1 METLLKKVV
10 NAQSGEIKALLWS
23 FLYFFFLLSTY
34 YMLLPLRD
42 AFGIRGGAQ
51 DLPWLFLG
59 TFIVSLVTA
68 PLQAAIAAR
77 LPRRR
82 FVPVMYLFLV
92 VNMLIFWF
100 LLKTGV
106 SPNVV
111 AKAFFMWITVFSV
124 FTVSIFWSFLSDV
137 YSGEQSKRLF
147 GFVAAGGSVG
157 SILGPFLTRNL
168 VAPLGVHNLL
178 LVSSTLLVA
187 AVWCANRLEKAAPEM
202 QAADP
207 NFVAASVGRAKNPVG
222 GGVFDGFGLLFK
234 SSYLGSIGLWVF
246 MLSLLGTFLYLT
258 QAHIVASYTAD
269 MKQRTGI
276 FSDIYFWV
284 GILSLVMQLLGTG
297 RIIKRIGTGPALAIL
312 PMVFV
317 MGFVGLAFT
326 SALFAVAAFQAC
338 QRAANFGIANV
349 ARESLWPVVTREEKF
364 KAKNIVDGAVFRG
377 ADFVNAFIY
386 TGLAALFAVQPY
398 LAGLGA
404 LLAAGWLAL
413 SLGLGRAR
421 EQRAAQ
427 QAALEAKAI

>member
-1 METLLKKVV
+1 METLIKKVV
-10 NAQSGEIKALLWS
+10 NARSGEINALLWS

-59 TFIVSLVTA
+59 TFLVSLVTA

-77 LPRRR
+77 LPRQR

-92 VNMLIFWF
+92 LNMMVFWF
-100 LLKTGV
+100 LLKFGIA
-106 SPNVV
+106 PDVV
-111 AKAFFMWITVFSV
+111 PKAFFMWITVFSV
-124 FTVSIFWSFLSDV
+124 FTVSIFWSFLSDI

-157 SILGPFLTRNL
+157 SILGPVLTRNL
-168 VAPLGVHNLL
+168 VAPIGVHNVL
-178 LVSSTLLVA
+178 LVAVVLLVA
-187 AVWCANRLEKAAPEM
+187 AIWCANRLEKASPAL

-207 NFVAASVGRAKNPVG
+207 EFVAASAGRGAKSVG
-222 GGVFDGFGLLFK
+222 GGVFDGFRLLFK
-234 SSYLGSIGLWVF
+234 SPYLGGIGLWVF

-258 QAHIVASYTAD
+258 QAHIVQGYTAD
-269 MKQRTGI
+269 MKQQTKI
-276 FSDIYFWV
+276 FSEIYFWV
-284 GILSLVMQLLGTG
+284 GVLSLVVQLVGTG
-297 RIIKRIGTGPALAIL
+297 RIMKAVGTGPALAIL
-312 PMVFV
+312 PLVFV
-317 MGFVGLAFT
+317 FGFTGLMFS

-377 ADFVNAFIY
+377 ADFINAFLY
-386 TGLAALFAVQPY
+386 TGLASLFAVQPY

-404 LLAAGWLAL
+404 VLGVAWMLL
-413 SLGLGRAR
+413 SIGLGRAR
-421 EQRAAQ
+421 ERRAAE
-427 QAALEAKAI
+427 QAAAVPR